1 MVPDE
6 QQSLLTFDML
16 NSPKFVIVTSAAQ
29 WPSLFF
35 YFRNLS
41 FGSLACLQVGR
52 LPSKYLQWIYRDSK
66 LVW

>member
-16 NSPKFVIVTSAAQ
+16 DSPKFVMATSAAQ
-29 WPSLFF
+29 QPSLFF
-35 YFRNLS
+35 YSHNLS
-41 FGSLACLQVGR
+41 FGSLARLQAGS